1 MELGKG
7 TNMNHHPLFQLLNE
21 LDAAH
26 IHYAL
31 ARHQPD
37 TVMVNITLVG
47 ERIEAAVFNDGHI
60 EIARFTG
67 SEAIEGGA
75 ELLQRLIAESRD

>member
-1 MELGKG
+1 
-7 TNMNHHPLFQLLNE
+7 MNHHPLFQLLNE

-37 TVMVNITLVG
+37 TVMVNIPLVG
-47 ERIEAAVFNDGHI
+47 ERIEAAVFSDGHI
-60 EIARFTG
+60 DVARFTG
-67 SEAIEGGA
+67 TEAIEGGMN
-75 ELLQRLIAESRD
+75 LLQRLIAENRD